1 MKKDINQLIQKKEY
15 EKAEKLLKNLY
26 DKNEIDY
33 IQLHPVSYTH
43 LTLPTKCSV

>member
-26 DKNEIDY
+26 DKNEIENLRKEKV
-33 IQLHPVSYTH
+33 IFFE
-43 LTLPTKCSV
+43 